1 MASYHPCGSNSSL
14 DSPCL
19 ETYKK
24 QLIARVSG
32 IERASVDAGERI
44 LSEFENALNEATRCR
59 KCRLSESRTKVVF
72 GEGDLKASVMLI
84 GEAPGF
90 NEDREGRPFVGQAG
104 RFLNEV
110 LLKTAGLERGKVYIT
125 NVVKCHPPENREPAD
140 DEVDS
145 CFPYL
150 NVQIRCIKPKIIV
163 TLGNVAT
170 ATLFRRFNLKP
181 AYIGSVHGR
190 IFNVST
196 LSYGS
201 FKIIPSYHPATALYN
216 PKVSEVMVE
225 DWAKIGEI
233 VKSLK

>member
-1 MASYHPCGSNSSL
+1 M
-14 DSPCL
+14 D
-19 ETYKK
+19 
-24 QLIARVSG
+24 
-32 IERASVDAGERI
+32 
-44 LSEFENALNEATRCR
+44 EFERALNEAMRCR
-59 KCRLSESRTKVVF
+59 KCMLSESRTNLVF

-104 RFLNEV
+104 KFLNET
-110 LLKTAGLERGKVYIT
+110 LLKVAGLERREVYIT
-125 NVVKCHPPENREPAD
+125 NVVKCRPPENREPTD
-140 DEVDS
+140 DEVEA

-150 NVQIRCIKPKIIV
+150 NVQIQSIKPKVIV

-170 ATLFRRFNLKP
+170 STLFRRFNLKP
-181 AYIGSVHGR
+181 ASIGSIHGR
-190 IFNVST
+190 IFNMST

-225 DWAKIGEI
+225 DWIKIGEA
-233 VKSLK
+233 VRGFK

>member
-1 MASYHPCGSNSSL
+1 
-14 DSPCL
+14 L

-24 QLIARVSG
+24 QLIVRVSG
-32 IERASVDAGERI
+32 IERASADVGERI

-59 KCRLSESRTKVVF
+59 KCRLSESRTNVVF

-110 LLKTAGLERGKVYIT
+110 LLKAAGLERGEVYIT
-125 NVVKCHPPENREPAD
+125 NVVKCRPPENREPAD
-140 DEVDS
+140 DEVEA

-150 NVQIRCIKPKIIV
+150 SVQIQFIKPKVIV

-170 ATLFRRFNLKP
+170 TTLFKRFNLRL
-181 AYIGSVHGR
+181 ASIGSIHGR

-216 PKVSEVMVE
+216 PRVSEVMVE
-225 DWAKIGEI
+225 DWVKIGET
-233 VKSLK
+233 VRL